1 MQSSRKTTGS
11 SSTYTEK
18 SQKTLWGG
26 FAGSLIVTMM
36 GAIGRDFCADPDDQE
51 PNLSLPERAA
61 CIAGGCA
68 GMLTTSSMALA
79 APIVTIPLDIGTSL
93 FRNTNTFFHKKSGRN
108 ASKPDNKIF
117 ESHRDRLLQQ
127 STLQLPLFPIIQSQL
142 PLHLVFYILLLMQ
155 IVLSL

>member
-117 ESHRDRLLQQ
+117 ESSLTIIPRSQPNIHEEKKGALEIIH
-127 STLQLPLFPIIQSQL
+127 SKPIVS
-142 PLHLVFYILLLMQ
+142 
-155 IVLSL
+155 